1 MRLVRNKQIA
11 DSISSYDQRCEITSA
26 YNELYIEN
34 MYVSN
39 RQFEKLFNA
48 ADLLPLYIAN
58 RNKTI
63 IDNIPDSL
71 TIRIHTTDMNEMLNF
86 MMLQKAYARQE
97 IELYLETKERAA
109 RLIELIKK
117 EYHLK

>member
-11 DSISSYDQRCEITSA
+11 DSISSYDQRCEVTIL
-26 YNELYIEN
+26 YNDFYIEN
-34 MYVSN
+34 SLVGN

-58 RNKTI
+58 KEGAI
-63 IDNIPDSL
+63 IANIPDSL
-71 TIRIHTTDMNEMLNF
+71 TIRINTTELNEQINF
-86 MMLQKAYARQE
+86 MMLEKAYARQE
-97 IELYLETKERAA
+97 IDRYIEIKERAI
-109 RLIELIKK
+109 RLMELIRK